1 MEKLGAEQMK
11 ESWMGKGFCVWFTGL
26 SASGKTTLSMLLQEA
41 LLERGLLVEILD
53 GDIIRKNLSKGL
65 GFSREDR
72 NTNIRRIGFVAHLLA
87 RNGVAVIVAAISPYQ
102 SARDEVRAEIGDFVE
117 VFLDCPLEICV
128 ERDPKGLYR
137 KALAGE
143 IKHFTGIDDPYEVP
157 ENPEVVV
164 RTHEESPEDGL
175 ARIIRTLEN
184 LGRIPTFS
192 GEDYLEAKAQVIK
205 KRQTELG

>member
-1 MEKLGAEQMK
+1 MK

-26 SASGKTTLSMLLQEA
+26 SASGKTTLSRLLQET

-205 KRQTELG
+205 NRQTELG

>member
-1 MEKLGAEQMK
+1 MK